1 MAIGT
6 YKIPRPF
13 KDEDKW
19 FKLTKKQWL
28 FLAFG
33 AGLAYVAF
41 KIFSTVHLNIVA
53 YVVAIIAVGV
63 CFIIATFNMPDDKYI
78 IGGGTRLDIL
88 AKRLVIKRFKKY
100 KKIYIKNYGGNQ

>member
-19 FKLTKKQWL
+19 FYLTKKQWL
-28 FLAFG
+28 FVAFG
-33 AGLAYVAF
+33 GGIAFVAF
-41 KIFSTVHLNIVA
+41 KIFTFIHLDVVA
-53 YVVAIIAVGV
+53 YVVAIISLGS
-63 CFIIATFNMPDDKYI
+63 CFITATFDMPDDKYI

-88 AKRLVIKRFKKY
+88 AKRLLIKRLKKY
-100 KKIYIKNYGGNQ
+100 KRIYVKNYGGDQ